1 MENVKKVI
9 LNIDGT
15 TFHLKS
21 MLIGG
26 MMESDPQY
34 PMGAYAG
41 KLEMEEFAMCLLHA
55 LRAAIK
61 INVDVHAMSLQESK
75 ELITFC
81 LTEAIIREERR
92 LNNPTHED
100 LDTVLRMTKDNL

>member
-1 MENVKKVI
+1 MENVKKVT

-15 TFHLKS
+15 TYHLKS

-41 KLEMEEFAMCLLHA
+41 KLDMEEFAMCILHA
-55 LRAAIK
+55 FRAAIK
-61 INVDVHAMSLQESK
+61 INVDVHAMSIKES
-75 ELITFC
+75 EEFITFC
-81 LTEAIIREERR
+81 FAEAIRREERR

-100 LDTVLRMTKDNL
+100 LDTVMRMTKDNL